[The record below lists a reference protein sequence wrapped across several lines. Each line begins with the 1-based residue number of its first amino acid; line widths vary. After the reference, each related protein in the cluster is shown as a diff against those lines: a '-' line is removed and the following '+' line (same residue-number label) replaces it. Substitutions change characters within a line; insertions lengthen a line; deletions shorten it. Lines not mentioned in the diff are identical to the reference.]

1 MKKWINRFVVLP
13 LLAIM
18 VIPMLGCP
26 VAQNTLVLAYAFR
39 KAEHEYMISPFAQ
52 AKITDPKTQQEI
64 NAAEGIYDS
73 AYNCMFSAYEKAATG
88 LPPGTEVTLK
98 LADFS
103 PCAIRAWGAAYQII
117 TVVRVFDPNFLT
129 KSVSYNVN
137 GSTATYDPAYFSTN
151 LPPSSIPPA
160 PAAGFGTVVPA
171 K

>member
-1 MKKWINRFVVLP
+1 MKKWFKNLFVLP

-26 VAQNTLVLAYAFR
+26 VAQNTLVLGYAFR
-39 KAEHEYMISPFAQ
+39 KAEHEYMTSAYGQ

-73 AYNCMFSAYEKAATG
+73 AYNCMFTAYDKASAG
-88 LPPGTEVTLK
+88 LPPGTAVVVK

-103 PCAIRAWGAAYQII
+103 PCAEQAWGAAYQII
-117 TVVRVFDPNFLT
+117 TVVRVFDPAFLAKT
-129 KSVSYNVN
+129 ITYNVN
-137 GSTATYDPAYFSTN
+137 GNTAAYDPTYFQTN
-151 LPPSSIPPA
+151 LPPSSLPPA
-160 PAAGFGTVVPA
+160 PSAGFGTAA